1 MRFYVLHRETIDS
14 TNTTLKRMAG
24 EGASE
29 GTCLYADEQTA
40 GRGRFDRRWLSPRG
54 AGLYLS
60 VLLRPK
66 IETNHLPLISLL
78 GGVIVHDALRELVPA
93 NLSLDI
99 KYPNDILLEG
109 KKVCGIL
116 AEAGFSGGALAWVVL
131 GMGVN
136 VSQTEFPDG
145 LLYPPA
151 SLKLAFGEDRAH
163 PTREA
168 VLQEILDATAVRYAE
183 FVKHPPSILETWRAH
198 SSFAEG
204 KIITVSI
211 GDRRVEGVTRG
222 LRSDGALLVETA
234 DGTIEPITVGDV
246 VSAR

>member
-1 MRFYVLHRETIDS
+1 
-14 TNTTLKRMAG
+14 MAS

-40 GRGRFDRRWLSPRG
+40 GRGRFDRHWLSPRG

-60 VLLRPK
+60 ILLRPK
-66 IETNHLPLISLL
+66 IETTYLPLMSLL
-78 GGVIVHDALRELVPA
+78 GGVIVFDALRALTPA
-93 NLSLDI
+93 DLALDI

-116 AEAGFSGGALAWVVL
+116 AEAGFSGHALAWVVL

-136 VSQTEFPDG
+136 VGQTEFPDG
-145 LLYPPA
+145 LLYPPT
-151 SLKLAFGEDRAH
+151 SLKLAFGEQCPH
-163 PTREA
+163 PTRED
-168 VLQEILDATAVRYAE
+168 VLQGILDATATRYAE
-183 FVKHPPSILETWRAH
+183 FLDHPPAILQTWREH

-204 KIITVSI
+204 KIITVSV
-211 GDRRVEGVTRG
+211 GDRKLEGTTRG
-222 LRSDGALLVETA
+222 LRDDGALLVETA
-234 DGTIEPITVGDV
+234 AGTVEPVTVGDV